1 VAPAEVYRRSLI
13 RPPRS
18 PLRQSWAERYFP
30 GEPAVGKQLYEGGDT
45 TQAVTVIGVV
55 GDVKYDGLQAV
66 GDDVFVAVSQG
77 AGGNALY
84 AIVRTPTDP
93 LALARPMQR
102 VLQEIDP
109 TLLPTEV
116 ATMQS
121 LLADSLGGERH
132 WASVIAGFALAAV
145 LLAALGVFGVLAY
158 HVANR
163 TREIGIRQALGADDR
178 RIVRMVL
185 QRGLTCAAGDRRGQR
200 ARRVRDPRPRRA
212 AVRGGSHG
220 SGDLAVRVRGPAAGR
235 TRGLL
240 AAGEARREDRSAA
253 RVAAAVKWRPAKAAR
268 PRATSNWAWSQGPT
282 RRTLRHASKGACHT
296 VGDMKEEIGG

>member
-93 LALARPMQR
+93 LALARPMQP

-109 TLLPTEV
+109 TLLLTEV

-200 ARRVRDPRPRRA
+200 ARRVFATRGLDALLFEVDRTDPATWLSACAVLLLVGLAACWLPARRA
-212 AVRGGSHG
+212 AKI
-220 SGDLAVRVRGPAAGR
+220 DP
-235 TRGLL
+235 LL
-240 AAGEARREDRSAA
+240 A
-253 RVAAAVKWRPAKAAR
+253 
-268 PRATSNWAWSQGPT
+268 
-282 RRTLRHASKGACHT
+282 LRQQ
-296 VGDMKEEIGG
+296 

>member
-1 VAPAEVYRRSLI
+1 VCQDPERIVRITAVAPAEVYRRSLI

-93 LALARPMQR
+93 LALARPMQP

-132 WASVIAGFALAAV
+132 WGRSSLASHSPPCCSRHWASLVSSHATSPTAHARSASGRRWAPTTGTSSGWCCSAGSRALLGIAAGSVLAAFATRGLDALLFEVDRTDPATWLSACAV
-145 LLAALGVFGVLAY
+145 LLLVGLAACWLPA
-158 HVANR
+158 
-163 TREIGIRQALGADDR
+163 
-178 RIVRMVL
+178 
-185 QRGLTCAAGDRRGQR
+185 
-200 ARRVRDPRPRRA
+200 RRA
-212 AVRGGSHG
+212 AKI
-220 SGDLAVRVRGPAAGR
+220 DP
-235 TRGLL
+235 LL
-240 AAGEARREDRSAA
+240 A
-253 RVAAAVKWRPAKAAR
+253 
-268 PRATSNWAWSQGPT
+268 
-282 RRTLRHASKGACHT
+282 LRQQ
-296 VGDMKEEIGG
+296 